1 MIAELE
7 VRCDMKEVHKTDMT
21 EDSVRIIYVCYY
33 LLCFVNVRVTQ
44 QYVNLIQPN
53 SMVFRQG
60 VLAWY
65 PSREGLASFPGR
77 FGREKWPGNFRG
89 EFKLLLP
96 LPESWKTQSEF
107 RSLSH
112 DNSKPNCVMR

>member
-44 QYVNLIQPN
+44 QYVAVSCRNRRL
-53 SMVFRQG
+53 FRN
-60 VLAWY
+60 AII
-65 PSREGLASFPGR
+65 
-77 FGREKWPGNFRG
+77 EKNA
-89 EFKLLLP
+89 FK
-96 LPESWKTQSEF
+96 
-107 RSLSH
+107 
-112 DNSKPNCVMR
+112 V